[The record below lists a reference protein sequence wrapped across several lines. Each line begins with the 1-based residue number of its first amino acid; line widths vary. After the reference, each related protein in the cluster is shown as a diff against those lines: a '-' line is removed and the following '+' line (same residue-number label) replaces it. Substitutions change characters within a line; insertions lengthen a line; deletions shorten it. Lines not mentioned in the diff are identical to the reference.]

1 MNKLQTKEVMCFLM
15 NNQNYNIYENMFQ
28 NYPDVVTIKQ
38 LMQMLNIGKNK
49 AYELIKNKTIQTVRI
64 GKKYIIPKVAVI
76 QFLSNRIKLSA

>member
-1 MNKLQTKEVMCFLM
+1 MCFLM

-28 NYPDVVTIKQ
+28 NYPDVVTIEQ

>member
-28 NYPDVVTIKQ
+28 NYPDVVTIEQ

>member
-1 MNKLQTKEVMCFLM
+1 MCFLM

-28 NYPDVVTIKQ
+28 NYPDVVTIEQ

-49 AYELIKNKTIQTVRI
+49 AYELIKNKRIQTVRI

>member
-1 MNKLQTKEVMCFLM
+1 MNKLRAKEVMCFLM

-28 NYPDVVTIKQ
+28 NYPDVVTIEQ

>member
-1 MNKLQTKEVMCFLM
+1 
-15 NNQNYNIYENMFQ
+15 MFQ

>member
-1 MNKLQTKEVMCFLM
+1 M
-15 NNQNYNIYENMFQ
+15 NNQSNSIFSDMFKE
-28 NYPDVVTIKQ
+28 YPDVVTIDQ
-38 LMQMLNIGKNK
+38 LMRMLNIGKNK

>member
-1 MNKLQTKEVMCFLM
+1 MCFLM

-76 QFLSNRIKLSA
+76 QFLSNKIKLSA